1 MLKIRI
7 FFVFFVFFVLISC
20 DSQIKNIN
28 IIEPKVLNKVS
39 GKYAVFI
46 DKKGWELEKNY
57 NFFRCKKEK
66 FNININSLYQKEII
80 KIINQIFSDI
90 TFYDHK
96 ITENKILSK
105 NYLGFIDIIQNNA
118 YSEFK
123 YDGDYSEFRL
133 ELNGLIKIKGFQ
145 NKIFRSDISAQG
157 FGRKE
162 VLIDCNPK
170 QVSMIAVGNSIS
182 QYLKVISENIYAGI
196 SRIK

>member
-90 TFYDHK
+90 TFYDYK

-105 NYLGFIDIIQNNA
+105 NYVGFIDIIQNNA

-145 NKIFRSDISAQG
+145 NKTELNFSPGVNLIYGKNSA
-157 FGRKE
+157 
-162 VLIDCNPK
+162 
-170 QVSMIAVGNSIS
+170 
-182 QYLKVISENIYAGI
+182 
-196 SRIK
+196 

>member
-1 MLKIRI
+1 MSKIGI
-7 FFVFFVFFVLISC
+7 FFVFFVLISC

-66 FNININSLYQKEII
+66 FNININSLYQKEIL
-80 KIINQIFSDI
+80 KIINQIFNDI
-90 TFYDHK
+90 TFYDYK
-96 ITENKILSK
+96 ITQDTILSE
-105 NYLGFIDIIQNNA
+105 NYEGFIEIIQNNA
-118 YSEFK
+118 YSAFK

-145 NKIFRSDISAQG
+145 NKVFKSDISAQG

>member
-1 MLKIRI
+1 MSKIGI
-7 FFVFFVFFVLISC
+7 FFVFFVLISC

-66 FNININSLYQKEII
+66 FNININSLYQKEIL
-80 KIINQIFSDI
+80 KIINQIFNDI
-90 TFYDHK
+90 TFYDYK
-96 ITENKILSK
+96 ITQDTILSE
-105 NYLGFIDIIQNNA
+105 NYEGFIEIIQNNA
-118 YSEFK
+118 YSAFK

-145 NKIFRSDISAQG
+145 NKVFKSDISAQ
-157 FGRKE
+157 
-162 VLIDCNPK
+162 
-170 QVSMIAVGNSIS
+170 
-182 QYLKVISENIYAGI
+182 
-196 SRIK
+196 